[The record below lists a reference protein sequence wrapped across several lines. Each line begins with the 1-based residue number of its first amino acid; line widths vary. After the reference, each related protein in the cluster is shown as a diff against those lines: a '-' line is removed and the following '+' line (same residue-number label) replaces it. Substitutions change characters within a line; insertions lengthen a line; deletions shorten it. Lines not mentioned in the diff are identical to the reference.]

1 MGYVYLLLEVD
12 KDGNERH
19 KIGFTKNKPEKRLKQ
34 LKTGNSNIISVL
46 DAYGTDN
53 YVKVERWLHKRY
65 SCQRTEANNEWF
77 ILSNDQVM
85 EFQQV
90 CKEADDIVNFMLEN
104 NHFYD

>member
-53 YVKVERWLHKRY
+53 YVKVEHWLHKRY
-65 SCQRTEANNEWF
+65 SHQRTEANNEWF